1 MRNVGL
7 QQGFKKEIRTAEQL
21 SQQILA
27 ELRANRFCQGAN
39 HVVILPWD
47 GDPAIANWSV
57 NNFNSGA
64 SLAIDIEDALLGI
77 VPRMQKRY
85 ALPE

>member
-1 MRNVGL
+1 
-7 QQGFKKEIRTAEQL
+7 
-21 SQQILA
+21 
-27 ELRANRFCQGAN
+27 
-39 HVVILPWD
+39 LPWN
-47 GDPAIANWSV
+47 GDPAVANWSV

-64 SLAIDIEDALLGI
+64 SLAIDVEDALLEI

>member
-7 QQGFKKEIRTAEQL
+7 QRDSKKEIRTAEQL

-27 ELRANRFCQGAN
+27 ELRATRFCRGAN

-64 SLAIDIEDALLGI
+64 SLAIDVEDALLDI